1 MVVFLFLH
9 SCSCSCL
16 CSYSCPCSRSRR
28 SVGSCFLFRDG
39 VGRESSSVALRLY
52 LLCVLMDEHEGVHLA
67 QLLLCGRVVA
77 LGAGTTGFG
86 FSVVFLCVEPLMS
99 MVSVCFILRRE
110 SKV

>member
-9 SCSCSCL
+9 SCSCL
-16 CSYSCPCSRSRR
+16 CSYSCLCSCSRG

-52 LLCVLMDEHEGVHLA
+52 LLCVLMDEGVHLA

-77 LGAGTTGFG
+77 LGALRAGTTG
-86 FSVVFLCVEPLMS
+86 
-99 MVSVCFILRRE
+99 FILRRE